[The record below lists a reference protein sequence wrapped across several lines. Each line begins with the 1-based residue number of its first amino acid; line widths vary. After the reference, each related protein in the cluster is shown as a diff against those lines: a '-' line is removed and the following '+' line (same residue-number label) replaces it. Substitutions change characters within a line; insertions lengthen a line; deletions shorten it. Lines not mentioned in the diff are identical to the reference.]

1 MEIELQLEI
10 ETALSFY
17 LDNEYSYLKSIYREG
32 RKKENNILVF
42 IK

>member
-10 ETALSFY
+10 KTALSFY
-17 LDNEYSYLKSIYREG
+17 LDNEYSYFKSIYREG
-32 RKKENNILVF
+32 RNKEDNILVF